1 MFILLIDTDE
11 QPDSTNFSPTRQTE
25 AFIISET
32 EDESRAGNNFFF
44 LIINYILNLYFV
56 CNNVTFYKICPMHS
70 NKL

>member
-44 LIINYILNLYFV
+44 F
-56 CNNVTFYKICPMHS
+56 
-70 NKL
+70 KL